1 MSFGR
6 NLLVMG
12 VVLFVVDWL
21 LSNVSLGYST
31 GSFFSFSD
39 FVTHLPVFLVSA
51 LVLAILTSL
60 SRLGLQWLHLPIN
73 FVTLGILNI
82 VANVFILTLAAHLVD
97 GFEVAA
103 LNLGGWQL
111 GVVSSYLLVAVI
123 FGLVEVLL
131 GLMF

>member
-12 VVLFVVDWL
+12 VVLFVVAWIL
-21 LSNVSLGYST
+21 PNVSLGYAT
-31 GSFFSFSD
+31 GNFFSFSE
-39 FVTHLPVFLVSA
+39 FVTHLPVFVVSA

-73 FVTLGILNI
+73 FVSLSLLNI
-82 VANVFILTLAAHLVD
+82 AANVFILILAAYLVD
-97 GFEVAA
+97 GFEVTA

-111 GVVSSYLLVAVI
+111 NVVGSYLLVAVI
-123 FGLVEVLL
+123 FGLVQVLL